1 MNPIAIFWPM
11 VAHFFLVASVY
22 VLLGWRRR
30 LAVSSGGA
38 KVRQFKFRT
47 QEPEGSVTVANNLM
61 NQFELPVLFHVVCLA
76 MFVTNGV
83 SFVAVLLAW
92 VFVALRYVHAYVHVT
107 SNNLRVRSLTFAVG
121 FIVLVLMWA
130 WFALHLA
137 GAV

>member
-11 VAHFFLVASVY
+11 VAHFALVAAIY

-30 LAVSSGGA
+30 LPVTRDGA
-38 KVRQFKFRT
+38 KIRQFKVRT
-47 QEPEGSVTVANNLM
+47 EEPGASVTAANNLM
-61 NQFELPVLFHVVCLA
+61 NQFELPVLFHVVCLTL
-76 MFVTNGV
+76 FVTNGV

-92 VFVALRYVHAYVHVT
+92 VFVALRYFHAYIHVT
-107 SNNLRVRSLTFAVG
+107 SNNLRIRSLTFAVG

>member
-11 VAHFFLVASVY
+11 VAHFALVAAIY

-30 LAVSSGGA
+30 LAVTRDGA
-38 KVRQFKFRT
+38 KIRQFKVRT
-47 QEPEGSVTVANNLM
+47 EEPSASVTAANNLM
-61 NQFELPVLFHVVCLA
+61 NQFELPVLFHVACLA
-76 MFVTNGV
+76 LFVTNGV

-92 VFVALRYVHAYVHVT
+92 VFVALRYFHAYIHVT
-107 SNNLRVRSLTFAVG
+107 SNNLRIRSLAFAVG

>member
-11 VAHFFLVASVY
+11 VAHFALVAAIY

-30 LAVSSGGA
+30 LAVTRDGA
-38 KVRQFKFRT
+38 KIRQFKVRT
-47 QEPEGSVTVANNLM
+47 EEPSASVTAANNLM
-61 NQFELPVLFHVVCLA
+61 NQFELPVLFHVICLA
-76 MFVTNGV
+76 LFVTNGV

-92 VFVALRYVHAYVHVT
+92 VFVALRYFHAYIHVT
-107 SNNLRVRSLTFAVG
+107 SNNLRIRSLAFAVG

>member
-11 VAHFFLVASVY
+11 VAHFALVAAIY

-30 LAVSSGGA
+30 LAVTRDGA
-38 KVRQFKFRT
+38 KIRQFKVRT
-47 QEPEGSVTVANNLM
+47 EEPSASVTAANNLM

-76 MFVTNGV
+76 LFVTNGV

-92 VFVALRYVHAYVHVT
+92 VFVALRYFHAYIHVT
-107 SNNLRVRSLTFAVG
+107 SNNLRIRSLAFAVG

>member
-11 VAHFFLVASVY
+11 VAHFALVAAIY

-30 LAVSSGGA
+30 LAVTRDGA
-38 KVRQFKFRT
+38 KIHQFKVRT
-47 QEPEGSVTVANNLM
+47 EEPSASVTAANNLM
-61 NQFELPVLFHVVCLA
+61 NQFELPVLFHVACLA
-76 MFVTNGV
+76 LFVTNGV

-92 VFVALRYVHAYVHVT
+92 VFVALRYFHAYIHVT
-107 SNNLRVRSLTFAVG
+107 SNNLRIRSLAFAVG

>member
-1 MNPIAIFWPM
+1 MNPIAIIWPM
-11 VAHFFLVASVY
+11 VAHFALVAAIY

-30 LAVSSGGA
+30 LAVTRDGA
-38 KVRQFKFRT
+38 KIRQFKVRT
-47 QEPEGSVTVANNLM
+47 EEPSASVTAANNLM

-76 MFVTNGV
+76 LFVTNGV

-92 VFVALRYVHAYVHVT
+92 VFVALRYFHAYIHVT
-107 SNNLRVRSLTFAVG
+107 SNNLRIRSLAFAVG

>member
-11 VAHFFLVASVY
+11 VAHFALVAAIY

-30 LAVSSGGA
+30 LAVTRDGA
-38 KVRQFKFRT
+38 KIRQFKVRT
-47 QEPEGSVTVANNLM
+47 EEPGASVAAANNLM

-76 MFVTNGV
+76 LFVTNGV

-92 VFVALRYVHAYVHVT
+92 VFVALRYFHAYIHVT
-107 SNNLRVRSLTFAVG
+107 SNNLRIRSLTFAVG